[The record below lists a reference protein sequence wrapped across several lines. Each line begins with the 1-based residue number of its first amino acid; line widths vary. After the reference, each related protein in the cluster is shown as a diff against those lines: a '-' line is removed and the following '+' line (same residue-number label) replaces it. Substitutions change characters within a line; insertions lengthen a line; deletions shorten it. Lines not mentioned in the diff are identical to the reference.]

1 MKRVLDVVASG
12 VGLLLLWPVF
22 LVAAVLVKLED
33 GGPVL
38 FRQLRV
44 GRGCRSFLILKFRTM
59 RVDASA
65 KGPAITVKD
74 DARITAIG
82 SILRRTKLDELPQ
95 LWNVLKGEMSL
106 VGARPEVPRYVDLFR
121 TEYAEILKLRPGITD
136 LASIRFR
143 DESALLSQA
152 EDAEAAYVQRILP
165 EKLKLSR
172 DYVRNA
178 SWTYD
183 LQLLFT
189 TLACLLYPAR
199 AVERVVDLLSPY
211 RFWIGILVQSA
222 AVTAAY
228 LLAFE
233 IRFDGRVP
241 AAERAI
247 LANVLP
253 VVLAAR
259 LLWLNAFQLFHGVWR
274 YSGVRDLRN
283 IALAVTCGTLTW
295 WAAAHWLLGAP
306 GFSRGVIAI
315 DWLLCITFLAG
326 IRIARRLHRELRPD
340 AMPTRRVL
348 LVGDEDSMARV
359 ARELLDRPAQDC
371 LVVGMLNGDLR
382 RKGARI
388 HGIPVLGTKSD
399 LVEVVRLTDPDEVLF
414 AMPDASLELRESLIQ
429 QCRSLGKSARHAPD
443 VGDLLLRRES
453 PKLGG
458 DYSPEDL
465 LFREAIRTDKGFAHD
480 VVAGRCVMITGAGG
494 SIGSEISRQV
504 AAHGPSRLVLFER
517 HEFALYEI
525 ERELRR
531 LHPGLALEPV
541 IGDVADA
548 ARVDDAFREL
558 KPQVVFHAAA
568 YKHVPMMERNPGEA
582 LRTNVVGTRT
592 VAEAAV
598 RHASDVFLLIS
609 TDKAVEPV
617 CMMGI
622 SKRMAELSLQ
632 LMKEGCRTKLLT
644 VRFGNVLESSGSV
657 LPLFREQIE
666 RGGPVTVTHPEVTR
680 LFMTVPEAVQ
690 LILHAASLGDG
701 GEVFVLDMGK
711 PVRILDMASTLIRLY
726 GLEPGKDIQIE
737 ITGLRPGE
745 RLFEKLLNDHEVV
758 WKSGHPKILRAVSQG
773 DDSFVRDEMLRLLRE
788 TERRISGRTDLI
800 RGIEETLPA

>member
-1 MKRVLDVVASG
+1 MKRLLDLVASA

-22 LVAAVLVKLED
+22 LVAAVLIKLED
-33 GGPVL
+33 GGPVF

-44 GRGCRSFLILKFRTM
+44 GRGCRSFMILKFRTM
-59 RVDASA
+59 RVDAPS
-65 KGPAITVKD
+65 KGPAITVKND
-74 DARITAIG
+74 TRITAIG
-82 SILRRTKLDELPQ
+82 SILRHTKLDELPQ
-95 LWNVLKGEMSL
+95 LWNVLRGEMSL

-121 TEYAEILKLRPGITD
+121 SEYTEILKLRPGITD
-136 LASIRFR
+136 LASIRYR
-143 DESALLSQA
+143 DESALLAQA
-152 EDAEAAYVQRILP
+152 EDPEAAYVQRILP

-189 TLACLLYPAR
+189 TLACLVYPVR
-199 AVERVVDLLSPY
+199 AIERVVDVLSPY
-211 RFWIGILVQSA
+211 RFWIGILVQTA
-222 AVTAAY
+222 AVAAAY

-241 AAERAI
+241 AIEQPAMWNA
-247 LANVLP
+247 LP
-253 VVLAAR
+253 VVLLAR
-259 LLWLNAFQLFHGVWR
+259 VLWLNAFQLFHGVWR
-274 YSGVRDLRN
+274 YSGVRDLRS
-283 IALAVTCGTLTW
+283 IAFAVTFGSLTW
-295 WAAAHWLLGAP
+295 WAAAHWLVGAQ
-306 GFSRGVIAI
+306 GFSRGVVAI

-326 IRIARRLHRELRPD
+326 IRVVRRLHRELRPD
-340 AMPTRRVL
+340 SMPTRRVL

-359 ARELLDRPAQDC
+359 ARDLRDRPAQDC
-371 LVVGMLNGDLR
+371 QVIGMLNGDLR

-388 HGIPVLGTKSD
+388 HGIPVLGTKAD
-399 LVEVVRLTDPDEVLF
+399 LADIIRQTDPDEVLL
-414 AMPDASLELRESLIQ
+414 AMPGASLEMRESLLQ
-429 QCRSLGKSARHAPD
+429 QCRSLGKSARYAPD
-443 VGDLLLRRES
+443 VTDLLLRPES
-453 PKLGG
+453 PRLGG

-465 LFREAIRTDKGFAHD
+465 LFRESIKTDAAFARG
-480 VVAGRCVMITGAGG
+480 VVAGRCVLITGAGG

-504 AAHGPSRLVLFER
+504 ASHAPARLVLFER

-548 ARVDDAFREL
+548 RRVDGAFGEF
-558 KPQVVFHAAA
+558 KPDVVFHAAA

-592 VAEAAV
+592 AAEAAV
-598 RHASDVFLLIS
+598 RHGTDVFVLIS

-632 LMKEGCRTKLLT
+632 LMKPGCATKLLT

-690 LILHAASLGDG
+690 LILHAASIGHG

-711 PVRILDMASTLIRLY
+711 PVRILDMAKALIRLY
-726 GLEPGKDIQIE
+726 GLEPGKDIAID

-745 RLFEKLLNDHEVV
+745 RLFEKLLNDNEVV
-758 WKSGHPKILRAVSQG
+758 WKSAHPKILRAVNQADG
-773 DDSFVRDEMLRLLRE
+773 TFTREEMVRLLRE
-788 TERRISGRTDLI
+788 SERRLAGRPDLI
-800 RGIEETLPA
+800 RRIEETLPA